1 MKILIADDE
10 EGLRLSMA
18 GILELEGHCVVTA
31 ADGFEAI
38 DKAKQETF
46 DIIFLDIKMPG
57 INGVETY
64 KEIKKILPRA
74 VAVMITA
81 FAINDLIREA
91 LHEGAF
97 ACITKPFE
105 MDTIFSII
113 RDIGNNQMPH

>member
-1 MKILIADDE
+1 MGRRIKILIADDE

-18 GILELEGHCVVTA
+18 GILELEGHCVTTA

-46 DIIFLDIKMPG
+46 DMVFLDIKMPG

-64 KEIKKILPRA
+64 KEIKKILPA
-74 VAVMITA
+74 TVTVMMTA
-81 FAINDLIREA
+81 FAVNDLIKEA

-105 MDTIFSII
+105 MDTILSII
-113 RDIGNNQMPH
+113 EDIGSK